1 MIAGER
7 ARGIAPGIANARRT
21 TSGRGHRWVGG
32 LRRDTGGV
40 GQVKLKRAAY
50 RHIEAEIYAYH
61 DTLKAIEELRRDIIL
76 AGWRENSYAA
86 VVGDRYAG
94 TSIVERRATKLADSL
109 LLREMERIAQ
119 AIRDVY
125 ARAKE
130 EGRRVVWVKYGLALD
145 GWQPPSNLA
154 ARMEGRNRFDMSP
167 DDMAEV
173 LNVDRATFHR
183 YRSGF
188 VYGIAE
194 RLGWW

>member
-1 MIAGER
+1 M
-7 ARGIAPGIANARRT
+7 
-21 TSGRGHRWVGG
+21 
-32 LRRDTGGV
+32 
-40 GQVKLKRAAY
+40 KLKRVAY

-76 AGWRENSYAA
+76 AGQGEINYSA
-86 VVGDRYAG
+86 VVGGRYAG

-109 LLREMERIAQ
+109 LLREMERITQ

-130 EGRRVVWVKYGLALD
+130 ECRQVVWVKYGLALE
-145 GWQPPSNLA
+145 GWQPSAHIA
-154 ARMEGRNRFDMSP
+154 AQMEGRNRFDMSP

-173 LNVDRATFHR
+173 LAVDRATFYR

-188 VYGIAE
+188 VYGVAE
-194 RLGWW
+194 KLGWY